1 VPAPSPTRASDER
14 IPSKEGI
21 EAFKQRTL
29 GKLDGLRCPEH
40 RQPPRVHFQGT
51 TLQTVTI
58 RMSGCCNVL
67 IALANQK
74 IAGRA

>member
-1 VPAPSPTRASDER
+1 MRPSEERVTAEKRPAKRIDE
-14 IPSKEGI
+14 
-21 EAFKQRTL
+21 FKQHTL
-29 GKLDGLRCPEH
+29 GKLSGLRCPQH

-58 RMSGCCNVL
+58 RMSGCCDAL

-74 IAGRA
+74 IAGQ

>member
-1 VPAPSPTRASDER
+1 VLPAAAIRPVDR
-14 IPSKEGI
+14 IRSREGI

-29 GKLDGLRCPEH
+29 GKLNGLRCPEH
-40 RQPPRVHFQGT
+40 RRPPRVDFHGT

-58 RMSGCCNVL
+58 RMSGCCDTL

-74 IAGRA
+74 IAQQ